1 MSFYIKLEKTP
12 DSPEERRKLLAK
24 HFEDEIYFDSLQL
37 SYIQKKVIQ
46 YLLHSKGYRLE
57 NILVNKVFSI
67 RLKDFDFNASADM
80 ILTINDK
87 NFLFVKC
94 VANSMDSWERFA
106 IAFCRAIDSYRIP
119 HALITD
125 GEAVRLINI
134 LNGSTTEG
142 GLELIPARDEAERI
156 LQDIVFDSCP
166 EERKEMEKRIIFAF
180 EGIKC
185 PLNNDL

>member
-1 MSFYIKLEKTP
+1 MP
-12 DSPEERRKLLAK
+12 DSPEERRQLLAK
-24 HFEDEIYFDSLQL
+24 HFEDETYFDSLQL

-46 YLLHSKGYRLE
+46 FLLCSKGYCFE
-57 NILVNKVFSI
+57 NIQVNKFFPI
-67 RLKDFDFNASADM
+67 RLKDLDFNASADM

-106 IAFCRAIDSYRIP
+106 IAFCRAADSYQIP
-119 HALITD
+119 FALITD
-125 GEAVRLINI
+125 GETVRLINT
-134 LNGSTTEG
+134 LNGSLAEG
-142 GLELIPARDEAERI
+142 GLELIPSMDEAERI
-156 LQDIVFDSCP
+156 IKDIVVGLLP
-166 EERKEMEKRIIFAF
+166 EAKKEMEKRIVFAF